1 MRNYGSRHRPTSW
14 LAGVAALGLAST
26 AMVLGGAAQAAPSA
40 KSLSVVNYAQCA
52 NGTGSATSCTGGW
65 INGILQS
72 SNSHFRESDVTPQ
85 RLQISA
91 ATDTVHTVTL
101 TYQTRKGGSSDGTH
115 AYDGLSTYTDTVSGA
130 RADRC
135 LGLTAQMKQGL
146 GCPSASDAD
155 GDDPHSSL
163 DIPRDV
169 TEVGPAAAGVSK
181 VTGDHV
187 PGQRSGDTPE
197 KFIMYG
203 GTLMNVVDQNGQPYS
218 HSDPM
223 GSGDDYATIT
233 IRFTATAA
241 NTQLL
246 FGGHLA
252 VSPTTRSGWG
262 TGLGA
267 SNINGGPYHIKWAA
281 ADGVSVGNRDNQ
293 IMGSS
298 IGELFTGLMTT
309 APNPTSYTTATV
321 PSPATVSDEVRI
333 VGLGVAAG
341 GTVTFRLYGPWTAAS
356 DIPTG
361 TAAACTTVGK
371 TVLTSSAVPLT
382 FDTADSRYEAIGS
395 VTAPT
400 APGWYQWIASYS
412 GDGNNQ
418 ALVGGCGET
427 NERLQVSQATAAAT
441 STQSVTD
448 RVEVTGVTGGATPT
462 GSVTFE
468 LWSSSTCTD
477 PEGTDPEDT
486 ALVFDSTNDL
496 AAGVA
501 VSDASPYLAS
511 GTYYWKA
518 TYNGDSAYASGVVEA
533 CGVQRAVIS
542 NTAS

>member
-1 MRNYGSRHRPTSW
+1 MNSNGSRRRRRSW

-26 AMVLGGAAQAAPSA
+26 ALVLGGAAQAAPSA
-40 KSLSVVNYAQCA
+40 KSLSVVDYAQCA
-52 NGTGSATSCTGGW
+52 NGTGTATSCTGGW

-91 ATDTVHTVTL
+91 QAGTTHTVTL
-101 TYQTRKGGSSDGTH
+101 TYQTRKGGATDGTH

-135 LGLTAQMKQGL
+135 VGLTAQMKQGL
-146 GCPSASDAD
+146 SCPTTP
-155 GDDPHSSL
+155 GDPGAGPDDTL
-163 DIPRDV
+163 DIPRDT

-187 PGQRSGDTPE
+187 PGQRAGDTP
-197 KFIMYG
+197 KQFHIYG
-203 GTLMNVVDQNGQPYS
+203 GQLNSVLDQSNGQKYL
-218 HSDPM
+218 HSDPT

-233 IRFTATAA
+233 IEFTATAG

-298 IGELFTGLMTT
+298 IGELFTGNMTT
-309 APNPTSYTTATV
+309 APSPTSYTTATV
-321 PSPATVSDEVRI
+321 PNPATVSDEVRI
-333 VGLGVAAG
+333 VGLGVGAG
-341 GTVTFRLYGPWTAAS
+341 GTVTFRLYGPWTAEA
-356 DIPTG
+356 DIPIL

-371 TVLTSSAVPLT
+371 AVLTSSAVPLT
-382 FDTADSRYEAIGS
+382 FDNADSRYEAIGS

-427 NERLQVSQATAAAT
+427 NERLQVTQATATAT
-441 STQSVTD
+441 STQSVRD
-448 RVEVTGVTGGATPT
+448 RVVVSGVTGGATPT
-462 GSVTFE
+462 GTVTFE
-468 LWSSSTCTD
+468 LWANTTCT
-477 PEGTDPEDT
+477 ETAGTTPS
-486 ALVFDSTNDL
+486 ALKMTSTNAL
-496 AAGVA
+496 ASGVA
-501 VSDASPYLAS
+501 ISDASPYLES

-518 TYNGDSAYASGVVEA
+518 TYNGDSAYAAGVVEA